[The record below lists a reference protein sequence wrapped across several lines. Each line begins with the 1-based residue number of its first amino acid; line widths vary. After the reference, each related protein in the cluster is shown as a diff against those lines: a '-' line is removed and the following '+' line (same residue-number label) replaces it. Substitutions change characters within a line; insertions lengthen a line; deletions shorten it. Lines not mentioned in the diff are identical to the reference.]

1 MAKKKSNKFTG
12 VFSIFFSS
20 IKTYFLYLDQCFK
33 YLAFPVLGQVIGI
46 ILICTCAYYFRTN
59 IDNIKN
65 ISGFFEKDSNLI
77 IVYIAVLLPFLLI
90 FIKALYD
97 YIIAFCSLNLLFYT
111 VSNKKKIKN
120 VDFKSNNR
128 IIERRLFQY
137 VILMLIVTILIIIPP
152 FIFISP
158 LIWLFLC
165 LSFQV
170 FSFEG
175 NISAAGSISRS
186 FELVKSNII
195 PTIILLLLCYIVTY
209 RFLPDMFIW
218 LSEKISLSYFLINR
232 CESFIQLL
240 PLDNINNY
248 LSIVNIKLDSL
259 TLARAITEGGISFII
274 IGFTL
279 PFRCCC
285 FTELYKLYDNEKIK
299 EISKE
304 SDEIITRAAGRR
316 RKN

>member
-33 YLAFPVLGQVIGI
+33 YIAFPVLGQVIGI

-120 VDFKSNNR
+120 VDFKSNNQ

-175 NISAAGSISRS
+175 NIGAAGSISRS

>member
-1 MAKKKSNKFTG
+1 MTKKKSNKFIG

-33 YLAFPVLGQVIGI
+33 YLAFPILGQVIGI
-46 ILICTCAYYFRTN
+46 ILIFTCAYYFRTN

-65 ISGFFEKDSNLI
+65 ISDFFRKDSNLI
-77 IVYIAVLLPFLLI
+77 IIYIAVLLPFLLI
-90 FIKALYD
+90 FIKAVYD

-111 VSNKKKIKN
+111 VSNKKKTKN
-120 VDFKSNNR
+120 IDFKSNNR

-137 VILMLIVTILIIIPP
+137 VILMLIITILIIIPP
-152 FIFISP
+152 LIFIAP

-170 FSFEG
+170 FSFEN
-175 NISAAGSISRS
+175 NIGAIGAISRS
-186 FELVKSNII
+186 FELVKANII
-195 PTIILLLLCYIVTY
+195 PTIILLFLCYVTTY
-209 RFLPDMFIW
+209 WFLPGMFIW

-232 CESFIQLL
+232 CESFVQIL
-240 PLDNINNY
+240 PLDNINDI
-248 LSIVNIKLDSL
+248 LSIVNFRLDSL
-259 TLARAITEGGISFII
+259 TLARTIVEGGISFII

-285 FTELYKLYDNEKIK
+285 FTELYKFYDGEKIK

-304 SDEIITRAAGRR
+304 SDEIIARASGRR